1 MFNDL
6 IINDSLDIIKFL
18 NKLNLDLFFSKP
30 QFRHLIAFLL
40 AMVLKG
46 FNGKISDVNEFY
58 TEKHR
63 TTISRFINKSSWDES
78 LLLEEM
84 KAYAIKLIWQ
94 RSIDTSQ
101 PIYIIIDDTV
111 NEKTVPSSK
120 AQRKIQGCSFHNSHL
135 KRKTVY
141 GHQFVT
147 VMLRCEKLVLPYDII
162 LYQKDEM
169 SKIELAQKAL
179 KEFPKPANN
188 GYVLADSWYS
198 CEAVFNASQS
208 IGFQYIGA
216 LKSNRKI
223 FPRGYKKDGIKISDF
238 IKTLKQHELDVVT
251 VGGKTYYTYTYLGK
265 INGFKRVKI
274 IMSWPQKA
282 LWNKYAL
289 KCFISLDVKL
299 STKQILNH
307 YLKRW
312 PIETFFRETKQKL
325 GFDKYQIHTLKGIK
339 RYMYL
344 LMLTY
349 LYCELEVEG
358 KSLGF
363 TKGLKKCRNE
373 VKKLEITSIY
383 NQAKQGISLENVL
396 KSRKIAQGYF

>member
-18 NKLNLDLFFSKP
+18 NKLKLDLFFSKP
-30 QFRHLIAFLL
+30 QFKHLIVFLL
-40 AMVLKG
+40 AMILKG
-46 FNGKISDVNEFY
+46 FKGKISDVNEFY
-58 TEKHR
+58 AEKHR
-63 TTISRFINKSSWDES
+63 TTISRFINKSPWNES

-84 KAYAIKLIWQ
+84 KKYTIKYIWQ
-94 RSIDTSQ
+94 RSLDTSQ

-147 VMLRCEKLVLPYDII
+147 VMLRCGDIVLPYDII
-162 LYQKDEM
+162 LYQKDNM
-169 SKIELAQKAL
+169 SKIELAQIVL
-179 KEFPKPANN
+179 REFPKPVNK

-198 CEAVFNASQS
+198 CEALFNASQS

-223 FPRGYKKDGIKISDF
+223 FPRGHKKDGIKISDF
-238 IKTLKQHELDVVT
+238 IKTLKQHELDLVT

-265 INGFKRVKI
+265 INGSKKVKI
-274 IMSWPQKA
+274 IMSWPQKD

-289 KCFISLDVKL
+289 KCFISLDIEL
-299 STKQILNH
+299 STTQILKQ

-312 PIETFFRETKQKL
+312 PIETFFREAKQKL
-325 GFDKYQIHTLKGIK
+325 GFDKYQIHTVKGIK

-349 LYCELEVEG
+349 LYCELEIQG
-358 KSLGF
+358 QSIGF
-363 TKGLKKCRNE
+363 SKGLQKCRNE
-373 VKKLEITSIY
+373 IKQLEITWIY
-383 NQAKQGISLENVL
+383 NQARQGTSLETIL
-396 KSRKIAQGYF
+396 KRRKVA